1 MLGRMGH
8 SHPTDVLCVTDPR
21 AIDWSATQGVR
32 ALCVPDAA
40 QDSHLGVIC
49 RIKGWTLF
57 GDAGDVE
64 RPTTFVPSDTPLPA
78 DVQVSVFDADDIRA
92 TDSDGV
98 GSWFVRWEHLLYRL
112 PPTATRLTDALDA
125 TVPLVDELAAASGRP
140 LVLRLPDVRSD
151 DAALAHLFF
160 DSREPNPALGVHG
173 TRYLLAHEDV
183 LAHLVRLAAQ
193 LPGTVHLA
201 APFVTSSAEFFV
213 LTELVGDVP
222 LQPFVETPMFLL
234 DYGDYRELPAV
245 GVGTKD
251 LTYLLRGLDRENP
264 RLARPEFL
272 YVETVRHL
280 RRAVTFLAEQGV
292 RVAVTCTLEQYPT
305 FARPLAGVDWTPS
318 LPAAH
323 ARAARGGVSHGLAGS

>member
-1 MLGRMGH
+1 MGH
-8 SHPTDVLCVTDPR
+8 RHRPDVLCVTDPR

-40 QDSHLGVIC
+40 QDGHLGVIC
-49 RIKGWTLF
+49 RIKGWSLF
-57 GDAGDVE
+57 GEAGDVE
-64 RPTTFVPSDTPLPA
+64 HPTTFVPSDTPPPTNA
-78 DVQVSVFDADDIRA
+78 HVSVFDADDIRA

-112 PPTATRLTDALDA
+112 HSTDTGLIDALDA
-125 TVPLVDELAAASGRP
+125 TVPLVAELAAASDKP

-160 DSREPNPALGVHG
+160 DSGEPNPALGVHG

-183 LAHLVRLAAQ
+183 LAHLMRLADN
-193 LPGTVHLA
+193 LPGNVHLA
-201 APFVTSSAEFFV
+201 APFVTSSAEYFA
-213 LTELVGDVP
+213 LDELVGDLT
-222 LQPFVETPMFLL
+222 LQPFVESPMFLL
-234 DYGDYRELPAV
+234 DYGDYRELSAL

-251 LTYLLRGLDRENP
+251 LTYLLHGLDRENP

-272 YVETVRHL
+272 YTETVRHL
-280 RRAVTFLAEQGV
+280 RPAVTFLVEQGV
-292 RVAVTCTLEQYPT
+292 RVAVTCTLEQYPS

-323 ARAARGGVSHGLAGS
+323 ARAARVGSGMV